1 MRYFSDPVFTLLMAL
16 HSLANQEVL
25 RWQLEMQEKIGND
38 KITHETIK
46 DYLWDTL
53 KGGRVVPGSVH
64 LVCHWML
71 LS

>member
-1 MRYFSDPVFTLLMAL
+1 MVL

-46 DYLWDTL
+46 EYLWETL
-53 KGGRVVPGSVH
+53 KGGRVVPGSVRF
-64 LVCHWML
+64 VCYWMIVE
-71 LS
+71 

>member
-1 MRYFSDPVFTLLMAL
+1 MRYFNDPVFVVLTVSR
-16 HSLANQEVL
+16 SLANQEVL

-53 KGGRVVPGSVH
+53 KGGRVVPG
-64 LVCHWML
+64 LVYFDRL
-71 LS
+71 